1 MNYQLELITPSVVSL
16 CPLTLQWSLWN
27 AFFSLTDRHRWYN
40 CTNGG
45 NITGTF
51 AFVLLSSHKSKFSNE
66 QRWRKRCWI
75 ERFSSVDQVVF
86 HIYRH
91 VFRNNV
97 FKRFLNGWILKGRDR
112 YGSNVGGKEKRRSQ
126 KPWRESKTLDHAW
139 PHWIPF
145 SRSKDAVMDIVTHR
159 LSLVTLDFY
168 IVYFPTIFPRLFSSF
183 ELFRTSEH
191 DNLPI
196 NIISDSTT
204 N

>member
-1 MNYQLELITPSVVSL
+1 MAGILQAHLLLYCCRVINQNFQTSNVEEKDVESNGSL
-16 CPLTLQWSLWN
+16 RSIKS
-27 AFFSLTDRHRWYN
+27 FFTFTDMFF
-40 CTNGG
+40 
-45 NITGTF
+45 GTT
-51 AFVLLSSHKSKFSNE
+51 
-66 QRWRKRCWI
+66 
-75 ERFSSVDQVVF
+75 
-86 HIYRH
+86 
-91 VFRNNV
+91 
-97 FKRFLNGWILKGRDR
+97 FKRFLNGWIFEGKGQVWIKR
-112 YGSNVGGKEKRRSQ
+112 GGKEKRRSQ

-145 SRSKDAVMDIVTHR
+145 SRSKDAVSKDIVTHR

-196 NIISDSTT
+196 NIINDSRT